1 MDWTDHVWAEIYIPS
16 LGRWCHADP
25 CEASWCSPP
34 LNHNNSTVGLHPPAP
49 SLPSSPVPACVW
61 FEFCRGMPVAC
72 IYLRVTRCCCRDSA
86 MLYEGGWGKK
96 LTYIISC
103 SSFET
108 VDVTRRY
115 TAHWHD
121 VLQRRLEV
129 PEDWLK
135 RTLAQLNT
143 QLQFQ
148 TMLPDVLHREHEARR
163 AAESLQL
170 QQMHPQATFR
180 TIECLHTVEIDASAG
195 TR

>member
-1 MDWTDHVWAEIYIPS
+1 
-16 LGRWCHADP
+16 
-25 CEASWCSPP
+25 
-34 LNHNNSTVGLHPPAP
+34 
-49 SLPSSPVPACVW
+49 
-61 FEFCRGMPVAC
+61 
-72 IYLRVTRCCCRDSA
+72 

-96 LTYIISC
+96 LSYIISC

-115 TAHWHD
+115 TANWHD

-148 TMLPDVLHREHEARR
+148 TMLPDVLYREHEARR

-170 QQMHPQATFR
+170 QQMHPQAALTHNR
-180 TIECLHTVEIDASAG
+180 MLARCGD
-195 TR
+195 